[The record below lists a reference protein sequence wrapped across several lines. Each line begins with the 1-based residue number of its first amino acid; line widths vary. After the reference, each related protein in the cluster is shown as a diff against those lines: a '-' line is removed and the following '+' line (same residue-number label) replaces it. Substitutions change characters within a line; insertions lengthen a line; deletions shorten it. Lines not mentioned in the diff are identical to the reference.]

1 MKLCRKY
8 LTIFVFIIMI
18 FNVVIMPINVL
29 AEALNFNDSYSEI
42 ESSISDINDKY
53 NNYKTNNDYY
63 DDLSYKYA
71 LDKLYESYSDKVE
84 KYNNSKLSAGEYISL
99 KTLLTISGNTS
110 LIEQL
115 EEKGISDVN
124 VFLNNIEDIT
134 YFDDS
139 SSSEVILISKED
151 LYQIIYNTYFSDF
164 DSYFSNLNSSF
175 NTYVE
180 NNKDFYNEM
189 NNKYLSTQ
197 GIINNYI
204 SLINSYI
211 STEESIGNIV
221 DVNISSKSV
230 IDLLND
236 CLDESYS
243 LLETVLNNGVYNNEF
258 DDVESKAG
266 DLYNEFLDNNKYYTE
281 ELLLELEELVLKYTN
296 FESDLKTLFNDNGI
310 DYSNIDY
317 SLIKSLDSVVIKEF
331 IQYFE
336 DSLVLDSNYVEL
348 INKINNYL
356 SLKVSESDKFT
367 NLLDSLN
374 VYYSSFGKD
383 NIYSLYSN
391 FVYNANLL
399 SEDIVNSLL
408 NYSAL
413 QSESAEYKY
422 LMEAK
427 CSFYPLEL
435 KDDSNFNGTVVDDYF
450 VINGSN
456 IKILDFINNIN
467 YGYKFDVKCNLDIVN
482 SECKINLFDRDDK
495 FVREILVVLKNDIDN
510 NGIVD
515 NLDIE
520 KLKDKL
526 FDNIFTYYDVVV
538 SDLNNDEKVD
548 IRDLVLLDNLVN
560 NKESSVITEKGSFD
574 VKINETN
581 DKIIYKVYLKTDGVV
596 RGFKFNIENNNGLKL
611 SSIINGEGVS
621 YKSYENYLALLG
633 LGEYVN
639 DSLVVTLEFDKLSD
653 AQDYEIDFNGSII
666 LDNLEYV
673 SNITLSNV
681 IPKVVSSSEDIVV
694 NTQNTVNTRESMT
707 SSEVEVVE
715 NDDEDDN
722 KIESA
727 ISGEDFEED
736 EAILGNII
744 KIALI
749 VLIGALIIYLLN
761 NKEEE
766 NVSLDEDN
774 KNQK

>member
-8 LTIFVFIIMI
+8 FTIFVFIIMI

-243 LLETVLNNGVYNNEF
+243 LL
-258 DDVESKAG
+258 
-266 DLYNEFLDNNKYYTE
+266 
-281 ELLLELEELVLKYTN
+281 
-296 FESDLKTLFNDNGI
+296 
-310 DYSNIDY
+310 
-317 SLIKSLDSVVIKEF
+317 
-331 IQYFE
+331 
-336 DSLVLDSNYVEL
+336 
-348 INKINNYL
+348 
-356 SLKVSESDKFT
+356 
-367 NLLDSLN
+367 
-374 VYYSSFGKD
+374 
-383 NIYSLYSN
+383 
-391 FVYNANLL
+391 
-399 SEDIVNSLL
+399 
-408 NYSAL
+408 
-413 QSESAEYKY
+413 
-422 LMEAK
+422 
-427 CSFYPLEL
+427 
-435 KDDSNFNGTVVDDYF
+435 
-450 VINGSN
+450 
-456 IKILDFINNIN
+456 
-467 YGYKFDVKCNLDIVN
+467 
-482 SECKINLFDRDDK
+482 
-495 FVREILVVLKNDIDN
+495 
-510 NGIVD
+510 
-515 NLDIE
+515 
-520 KLKDKL
+520 
-526 FDNIFTYYDVVV
+526 
-538 SDLNNDEKVD
+538 
-548 IRDLVLLDNLVN
+548 
-560 NKESSVITEKGSFD
+560 
-574 VKINETN
+574 
-581 DKIIYKVYLKTDGVV
+581 
-596 RGFKFNIENNNGLKL
+596 
-611 SSIINGEGVS
+611 
-621 YKSYENYLALLG
+621 
-633 LGEYVN
+633 
-639 DSLVVTLEFDKLSD
+639 
-653 AQDYEIDFNGSII
+653 
-666 LDNLEYV
+666 
-673 SNITLSNV
+673 
-681 IPKVVSSSEDIVV
+681 
-694 NTQNTVNTRESMT
+694 
-707 SSEVEVVE
+707 
-715 NDDEDDN
+715 
-722 KIESA
+722 
-727 ISGEDFEED
+727 
-736 EAILGNII
+736 
-744 KIALI
+744 
-749 VLIGALIIYLLN
+749 
-761 NKEEE
+761 
-766 NVSLDEDN
+766 
-774 KNQK
+774 

>member
-8 LTIFVFIIMI
+8 FTIFVFIIMI

-71 LDKLYESYSDKVE
+71 LDKLYESYSGKVE

-221 DVNISSKSV
+221 DVNISSNSV

-236 CLDESYS
+236 CLDEAYS

-258 DDVESKAG
+258 DNIESKAD

-356 SLKVSESDKFT
+356 SLKVSESNKFT

-374 VYYSSFGKD
+374 VYYSSFSKD
-383 NIYSLYSN
+383 NVYSLYSN

-399 SEDIVNSLL
+399 NEDIVNSLL

-427 CSFYPLEL
+427 CSF
-435 KDDSNFNGTVVDDYF
+435 
-450 VINGSN
+450 IH
-456 IKILDFINNIN
+456 
-467 YGYKFDVKCNLDIVN
+467 
-482 SECKINLFDRDDK
+482 
-495 FVREILVVLKNDIDN
+495 
-510 NGIVD
+510 
-515 NLDIE
+515 
-520 KLKDKL
+520 
-526 FDNIFTYYDVVV
+526 
-538 SDLNNDEKVD
+538 
-548 IRDLVLLDNLVN
+548 
-560 NKESSVITEKGSFD
+560 
-574 VKINETN
+574 
-581 DKIIYKVYLKTDGVV
+581 
-596 RGFKFNIENNNGLKL
+596 
-611 SSIINGEGVS
+611 
-621 YKSYENYLALLG
+621 
-633 LGEYVN
+633 
-639 DSLVVTLEFDKLSD
+639 
-653 AQDYEIDFNGSII
+653 
-666 LDNLEYV
+666 
-673 SNITLSNV
+673 
-681 IPKVVSSSEDIVV
+681 
-694 NTQNTVNTRESMT
+694 
-707 SSEVEVVE
+707 
-715 NDDEDDN
+715 
-722 KIESA
+722 
-727 ISGEDFEED
+727 
-736 EAILGNII
+736 
-744 KIALI
+744 
-749 VLIGALIIYLLN
+749 
-761 NKEEE
+761 
-766 NVSLDEDN
+766 
-774 KNQK
+774 